1 MQLAGQLGG
10 MYGVVE
16 GNDSAPTSQVV
27 MAFFNLQRSLQET
40 FGRWD
45 ALRQE
50 GAGLRVV
57 GR

>member
-1 MQLAGQLGG
+1 M
-10 MYGVVE
+10 E

-27 MAFFNLQRSLQET
+27 MAFFNLQRSFQET
-40 FGRWD
+40 LGRWD

-50 GAGLRVV
+50 GAGLGVA